1 MAKPEFDLAVIG
13 GGSGG
18 LVVAAGGAALGA
30 KVALVE
36 KHKLGGDC
44 LWYGCVPSKT
54 LLKSA
59 RIAHEMRHA
68 DRWAL
73 DPAPPQPDLARVMER
88 VAELRKREAPKK
100 TDWLGKLAGFFQ
112 PPRTIWTTWTIWTKW
127 AMAGAMAVLL
137 IIAGFGVH
145 TRREN
150 EKRRLAEIAEGE
162 RAKEQLMLAMR
173 IASAKLNVARV
184 KVHETTDREGESK

>member
-1 MAKPEFDLAVIG
+1 MNRFDDE
-13 GGSGG
+13 
-18 LVVAAGGAALGA
+18 LGRA
-30 KVALVE
+30 FSRE
-36 KHKLGGDC
+36 E
-44 LWYGCVPSKT
+44 PS
-54 LLKSA
+54 
-59 RIAHEMRHA
+59 
-68 DRWAL
+68 
-73 DPAPPQPDLARVMER
+73 PDFTDRVMER